1 MSTSGVKLPPPAN
14 DGESNLRHYLATLG
28 LPIGCVPAITEVY
41 NSMESRVWL
50 IENSLEM
57 KHNDSHLIVF
67 GRSFDVIM
75 KEDGVS
81 RWSELQQCVDFH
93 LKMAAR
99 CWIPTKVCCL

>member
-1 MSTSGVKLPPPAN
+1 
-14 DGESNLRHYLATLG
+14 
-28 LPIGCVPAITEVY
+28 
-41 NSMESRVWL
+41 
-50 IENSLEM
+50 
-57 KHNDSHLIVF
+57 LIVF